1 MKETKTTKQVNVYDI
16 IEAFKKIHSGLDEK
30 YLSQVE
36 EQMSIIM
43 PLPESEVVTLPGY
56 NESQNKMSI
65 TFFVSKPKDVKTSKE
80 HKFMEIITSLLIK
93 TNTDKLIRLNDCIND
108 LERYGEKYEIN
119 GTITDYSDKLG
130 DYTFYLFIYKK
141 EKNEKRI

>member
-1 MKETKTTKQVNVYDI
+1 MEETKTTQQVNVYDI
-16 IEAFKKIHSGLDEK
+16 IEAFQKIHSGLDEK

-80 HKFMEIITSLLIK
+80 HKFMETITPLLLK
-93 TNTDKLIRLNDCIND
+93 SDTDKLLRVKSCLNHM
-108 LERYGEKYEIN
+108 EKKGKIYKIN
-119 GTITDYSDKLG
+119 GTHTDYSEKLG
-130 DYTFYLFIYKK
+130 DYVFYLFISKV
-141 EKNEKRI
+141 